1 MRDKI
6 KDADAD
12 ALADADTL
20 NGGRRPLAFQQKVR
34 TQWPI
39 FCRRVGVLE
48 DHAQTKL
55 MT

>member
-20 NGGRRPLAFQQKVR
+20 NGGRRPPAIQQKVR

-39 FCRRVGVLE
+39 LCCRVDVLE
-48 DHAQTKL
+48 AQQ
-55 MT
+55 